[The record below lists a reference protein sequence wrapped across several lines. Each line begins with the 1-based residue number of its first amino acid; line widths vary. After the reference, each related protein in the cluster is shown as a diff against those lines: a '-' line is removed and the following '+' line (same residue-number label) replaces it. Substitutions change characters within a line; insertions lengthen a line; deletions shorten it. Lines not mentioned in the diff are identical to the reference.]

1 MLYRDRVLNVAGS
14 VRLKSSVTPDA
25 AGAAAG
31 GLRVQR
37 EAHVLQDVGVEPDGA
52 EGALQV
58 AGGVVDAVR
67 MLDHLEQAPL
77 PG

>member
-37 EAHVLQDVGVEPDGA
+37 EAHVLQDVGVEPQRVHFRWRA
-52 EGALQV
+52 ALSTQ
-58 AGGVVDAVR
+58 
-67 MLDHLEQAPL
+67 
-77 PG
+77 